1 MEAKKVKT
9 ITIKI
14 EPVSFDSN
22 IITEKMVIK
31 ENQVSFLSYNS
42 LNKETI
48 NKWQYKSNYQNMS
61 IIFDFLNAEI
71 DRIMDLGLMKYKMDK
86 EKVTITQV
94 YEDNKRR
101 LKIFTGSFEIND
113 LDTLAVHLLDLIP
126 QFESIPQ
133 FLSEFESFNEEINN
147 LSIIKRL

>member
-1 MEAKKVKT
+1 MEEKKVKT

-14 EPVSFDSN
+14 EPVSLDSN

-31 ENQVSFLSYNS
+31 ENEVSFLSYNS

-48 NKWQYKSNYQNMS
+48 NKWQYKSNHQNMS

-71 DRIMDLGLMKYKMDK
+71 DRIMDLGLMKYAIDK
-86 EKVTITQV
+86 ELVTITQV

-113 LDTLAVHLLDLIP
+113 LDVLAVHLLDLIP
-126 QFESIPQ
+126 KDKEIPKFLMVFEK
-133 FLSEFESFNEEINN
+133 EMEEVKLLKRKLN
-147 LSIIKRL
+147 L

>member
-1 MEAKKVKT
+1 MEEKKVKT

-31 ENQVSFLSYNS
+31 ENEVSFLSYNS

-48 NKWQYKSNYQNMS
+48 NKWQYKSNHQNMS

-71 DRIMDLGLMKYKMDK
+71 DRIMDLGLMKYAIDK
-86 EKVTITQV
+86 ELVTITQV
-94 YEDNKRR
+94 YENNKRR

-113 LDTLAVHLLDLIP
+113 LDILAVHLLDLIP
-126 QFESIPQ
+126 KDKEIPKFLMVFEK
-133 FLSEFESFNEEINN
+133 EMEEVKLLKRKLN
-147 LSIIKRL
+147 L

>member
-48 NKWQYKSNYQNMS
+48 NKWQYKSNHQNMS

-71 DRIMDLGLMKYKMDK
+71 DRIMDLGLMKYKIDK
-86 EKVTITQV
+86 ELVTITQV

-113 LDTLAVHLLDLIP
+113 LDVLAVHLLDLIP
-126 QFESIPQ
+126 KDKEIPKFLMVFEKEI
-133 FLSEFESFNEEINN
+133 EEVKLLKRELN
-147 LSIIKRL
+147 L